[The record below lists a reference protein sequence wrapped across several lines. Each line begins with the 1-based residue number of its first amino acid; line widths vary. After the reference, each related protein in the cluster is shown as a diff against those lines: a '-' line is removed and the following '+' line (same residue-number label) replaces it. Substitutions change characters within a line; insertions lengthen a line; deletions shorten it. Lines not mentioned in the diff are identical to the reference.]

1 MLDKK
6 EFVIYNKNKFVI
18 LGEKAMLEQGN
29 IMRGKLNLKNREERK
44 NWLVHL
50 LDDKTILPWVDLSSI
65 GCKLYRYDFEN
76 GASLILAVYSSSER
90 HHCYGY
96 DIIEN
101 GKAWFMNGYS
111 ECQVVDWM
119 TSHAKEI

>member
-1 MLDKK
+1 MLK
-6 EFVIYNKNKFVI
+6 
-18 LGEKAMLEQGN
+18 QGN

-44 NWLVHL
+44 NWLLHL
-50 LDDKTILPWVDLSSI
+50 LDDKTILPWVDLSSV

-76 GASLILAVYSSSER
+76 GASLILAVSSSSER

-111 ECQVVDWM
+111 ESQLVDWM